1 VHARVCA
8 RAHVCARACARAR
21 VCVCVRE
28 RENRHLLEFGEKVRF
43 DYSEANSQESVCSE
57 IDT

>member
-1 VHARVCA
+1 MNDFVGLRCVCM
-8 RAHVCARACARAR
+8 RACARAR